1 MRSENLNIRAA
12 AGRAGASEKLDI
24 RAAAG
29 ITGAYV
35 AYMMGSGFSTGQ
47 EILQYFA
54 CYGMAG
60 LFSILLCMGLLIF
73 AAVSFIRA
81 GYREQF
87 KKPEDVYVYYCGKRL
102 GRAYHYFTTVSIY
115 LCFIVMVAA
124 AGAAVE
130 QHFGI
135 SRIAGALAI
144 GALACATVMLGLNNL
159 VSILGHIG
167 PFMILMVIL
176 MGVITICRSNLTAAA
191 ETIARIPEMK
201 LLRASPS
208 WVLASVSYVGIS
220 VVWLASYLTSIGRRA
235 KSIASASVGAAGG
248 VIAFYIGMLLIY
260 FAIMLNI
267 DELAGAQIPMLILA
281 GRISPVTSG
290 VLYTDSH
297 RHIHGLGAAAL
308 ADRLPPCGGGLPPLQ
323 AHSRDTGRRRYS
335 GKPAAA
341 LQPPYEHSLRAHRVS
356 WLPAAGVHGAEG
368 RENNK
373 INKRRVKDEAP
384 DNNPYPSP
392 APAHRLQRRRKARPR
407 GLYLPAGGRAGDGM
421 GAG

>member
-1 MRSENLNIRAA
+1 MR
-12 AGRAGASEKLDI
+12 SEKLDI
-24 RAAAG
+24 KTLIG

-130 QHFGI
+130 QYFGI
-135 SRIAGALAI
+135 SRIIGAIAI
-144 GALACATVMLGLNNL
+144 GMLACATVMLGLNNL
-159 VSILGHIG
+159 VSILGRIG
-167 PFMILMVIL
+167 PVMIVMVIL
-176 MGVITICRSNLTAAA
+176 MGVITICRSNLAAA
-191 ETIARIPEMK
+191 AGIIAKIPDMK

-208 WVLASVSYVGIS
+208 WVLASISYVGIS
-220 VVWLASYLTSIGRRA
+220 VVWLASYLTSIG
-235 KSIASASVGAAGG
+235 KSASSIRSASAGAAGG
-248 VIAFYIGMLLIY
+248 VIAFYIGMLLIYFY

-281 GRISPVTSG
+281 GHISPVMSG
-290 VLYTDSH
+290 VFSILIVTGIYTASVPLLWQTAF
-297 RHIHGLGAAAL
+297 RLAEEGSLRFKRIAVILAAL
-308 ADRLPPCGGGLPPLQ
+308 GIAASLLLPFNRLMNIVYVLIGYLGFLLLACMVL
-323 AHSRDTGRRRYS
+323 
-335 GKPAAA
+335 KAA
-341 LQPPYEHSLRAHRVS
+341 
-356 WLPAAGVHGAEG
+356 
-368 RENNK
+368 K
-373 INKRRVKDEAP
+373 IIK
-384 DNNPYPSP
+384 
-392 APAHRLQRRRKARPR
+392 
-407 GLYLPAGGRAGDGM
+407 
-421 GAG
+421 

>member
-1 MRSENLNIRAA
+1 MR
-12 AGRAGASEKLDI
+12 SEKLDI
-24 RAAAG
+24 KTLIG

-87 KKPEDVYVYYCGKRL
+87 NKPEDVYIYYCGKRL
-102 GRAYHYFTTVSIY
+102 GKAYHYFTTVSIY

-130 QHFGI
+130 QYFGI
-135 SRIAGALAI
+135 SRIIGAIAI
-144 GALACATVMLGLNNL
+144 GVLACATVMLGLNSL

-176 MGVITICRSNLTAAA
+176 TAAA
-191 ETIARIPEMK
+191 ETIARIPDMK

-208 WVLASVSYVGIS
+208 WVLASISYVGIS
-220 VVWLASYLTSIGRRA
+220 VVWLASYLTSIG
-235 KSIASASVGAAGG
+235 KSASSIRSASAGAAGG

-281 GRISPVTSG
+281 GHISPVMSG
-290 VLYTDSH
+290 VFSILIVTGIYTASVPLLWQTAF
-297 RHIHGLGAAAL
+297 RLAEEGSLRFRRISVLLAAL
-308 ADRLPPCGGGLPPLQ
+308 GIAASLLLPFNRLMNIVYVLIGYLGFLLLACMVL
-323 AHSRDTGRRRYS
+323 
-335 GKPAAA
+335 KAA
-341 LQPPYEHSLRAHRVS
+341 
-356 WLPAAGVHGAEG
+356 
-368 RENNK
+368 K
-373 INKRRVKDEAP
+373 IIK
-384 DNNPYPSP
+384 
-392 APAHRLQRRRKARPR
+392 
-407 GLYLPAGGRAGDGM
+407 
-421 GAG
+421 

>member
-87 KKPEDVYVYYCGKRL
+87 NKPEDVYVYYCGKRL

-135 SRIAGALAI
+135 SRIIGAIAI
-144 GALACATVMLGLNNL
+144 GALACATVMLGLNSL

-167 PFMILMVIL
+167 PFMIL

-290 VLYTDSH
+290 VFSILIVTGIYTASVPLLWQTAF
-297 RHIHGLGAAAL
+297 RLAEEGSLRFKRIAVILAAAGIAASLLLPFNRLMNIVYVLIGYLGFLLL
-308 ADRLPPCGGGLPPLQ
+308 ACMVL
-323 AHSRDTGRRRYS
+323 
-335 GKPAAA
+335 KAA
-341 LQPPYEHSLRAHRVS
+341 
-356 WLPAAGVHGAEG
+356 
-368 RENNK
+368 K
-373 INKRRVKDEAP
+373 IIK
-384 DNNPYPSP
+384 
-392 APAHRLQRRRKARPR
+392 
-407 GLYLPAGGRAGDGM
+407 
-421 GAG
+421 

>member
-1 MRSENLNIRAA
+1 MRSENLTINAA

-73 AAVSFIRA
+73 AAVSFTRA
-81 GYREQF
+81 GYREKFQN
-87 KKPEDVYVYYCGKRL
+87 PADVYVYYCGKRL

-135 SRIAGALAI
+135 SRIIGAIAI
-144 GALACATVMLGLNNL
+144 GVLACATVMLGLNNL
-159 VSILGHIG
+159 VSILGRIG
-167 PFMILMVIL
+167 PVMIVMVIL
-176 MGVITICRSNLTAAA
+176 MGVITICRSNLAAA
-191 ETIARIPEMK
+191 AGIIAKIPDMK

-208 WVLASVSYVGIS
+208 WVLASISYVGIS
-220 VVWLASYLTSIGRRA
+220 VVWLASYLTSIG
-235 KSIASASVGAAGG
+235 KSASSIRSASAGAAGG

-281 GRISPVTSG
+281 GHISPVMSG
-290 VLYTDSH
+290 VFSILIVTGIYTASVPLLWQTAF
-297 RHIHGLGAAAL
+297 RLAEEGSLRFKRIAVLLAAAGIAASLLLPFNRLMNIVYVLIGYLGFLLL
-308 ADRLPPCGGGLPPLQ
+308 ACMVL
-323 AHSRDTGRRRYS
+323 
-335 GKPAAA
+335 KAA
-341 LQPPYEHSLRAHRVS
+341 
-356 WLPAAGVHGAEG
+356 
-368 RENNK
+368 K
-373 INKRRVKDEAP
+373 IIK
-384 DNNPYPSP
+384 
-392 APAHRLQRRRKARPR
+392 
-407 GLYLPAGGRAGDGM
+407 
-421 GAG
+421 

>member
-1 MRSENLNIRAA
+1 MRSENLTINAAVGGAA
-12 AGRAGASEKLDI
+12 ASSRLDI

-130 QHFGI
+130 QYFGI
-135 SRIAGALAI
+135 SRIIGAIAI
-144 GALACATVMLGLNNL
+144 GALACATVMLGLNSL

-290 VLYTDSH
+290 VFSILIVTGIYTASVPLLWQTAF
-297 RHIHGLGAAAL
+297 RLAEEGSLRFRRISVLLAAL
-308 ADRLPPCGGGLPPLQ
+308 GIAASLLLPFNRLMNIVYVLIGYLGFLLLACMVL
-323 AHSRDTGRRRYS
+323 
-335 GKPAAA
+335 KAA
-341 LQPPYEHSLRAHRVS
+341 
-356 WLPAAGVHGAEG
+356 
-368 RENNK
+368 K
-373 INKRRVKDEAP
+373 IIK
-384 DNNPYPSP
+384 
-392 APAHRLQRRRKARPR
+392 
-407 GLYLPAGGRAGDGM
+407 
-421 GAG
+421 

>member
-144 GALACATVMLGLNNL
+144 GALACATVMLLSL
-159 VSILGHIG
+159 IHI
-167 PFMILMVIL
+167 
-176 MGVITICRSNLTAAA
+176 
-191 ETIARIPEMK
+191 
-201 LLRASPS
+201 
-208 WVLASVSYVGIS
+208 
-220 VVWLASYLTSIGRRA
+220 
-235 KSIASASVGAAGG
+235 
-248 VIAFYIGMLLIY
+248 
-260 FAIMLNI
+260 
-267 DELAGAQIPMLILA
+267 
-281 GRISPVTSG
+281 
-290 VLYTDSH
+290 
-297 RHIHGLGAAAL
+297 
-308 ADRLPPCGGGLPPLQ
+308 
-323 AHSRDTGRRRYS
+323 
-335 GKPAAA
+335 
-341 LQPPYEHSLRAHRVS
+341 
-356 WLPAAGVHGAEG
+356 
-368 RENNK
+368 
-373 INKRRVKDEAP
+373 
-384 DNNPYPSP
+384 
-392 APAHRLQRRRKARPR
+392 
-407 GLYLPAGGRAGDGM
+407 
-421 GAG
+421 

>member
-1 MRSENLNIRAA
+1 MRSENLTINAA
-12 AGRAGASEKLDI
+12 AGGAAASSRLDI

-29 ITGAYV
+29 ITGEYV

-73 AAVSFIRA
+73 AAMSFIRA

-115 LCFIVMVAA
+115 LCFIVMV
-124 AGAAVE
+124 
-130 QHFGI
+130 
-135 SRIAGALAI
+135 
-144 GALACATVMLGLNNL
+144 
-159 VSILGHIG
+159 
-167 PFMILMVIL
+167 
-176 MGVITICRSNLTAAA
+176 AAA

-290 VLYTDSH
+290 VFSILIVTGIYTASVPLLWQTAF
-297 RHIHGLGAAAL
+297 RLAEEGSLRFRRISVLLAAL
-308 ADRLPPCGGGLPPLQ
+308 GIAASLLLPFNRLMNIVYVLIGYLGFLLLACMVL
-323 AHSRDTGRRRYS
+323 
-335 GKPAAA
+335 KAA
-341 LQPPYEHSLRAHRVS
+341 
-356 WLPAAGVHGAEG
+356 
-368 RENNK
+368 K
-373 INKRRVKDEAP
+373 IIK
-384 DNNPYPSP
+384 
-392 APAHRLQRRRKARPR
+392 
-407 GLYLPAGGRAGDGM
+407 
-421 GAG
+421 

>member
-1 MRSENLNIRAA
+1 
-12 AGRAGASEKLDI
+12 
-24 RAAAG
+24 
-29 ITGAYV
+29 
-35 AYMMGSGFSTGQ
+35 
-47 EILQYFA
+47 
-54 CYGMAG
+54 
-60 LFSILLCMGLLIF
+60 
-73 AAVSFIRA
+73 
-81 GYREQF
+81 
-87 KKPEDVYVYYCGKRL
+87 
-102 GRAYHYFTTVSIY
+102 
-115 LCFIVMVAA
+115 MVAA

-144 GALACATVMLGLNNL
+144 GALACATVMLGLNSL

-201 LLRASPS
+201 LMRASPS

-290 VLYTDSH
+290 VFSILIVTGIYTASVPLLWQTAF
-297 RHIHGLGAAAL
+297 RLAEEGSLRFRRISVLLAAL
-308 ADRLPPCGGGLPPLQ
+308 GIAASLLLPFNRLMNIVYVLIGYLGFLLLACMVL
-323 AHSRDTGRRRYS
+323 
-335 GKPAAA
+335 KAA
-341 LQPPYEHSLRAHRVS
+341 
-356 WLPAAGVHGAEG
+356 
-368 RENNK
+368 K
-373 INKRRVKDEAP
+373 IIK
-384 DNNPYPSP
+384 
-392 APAHRLQRRRKARPR
+392 
-407 GLYLPAGGRAGDGM
+407 
-421 GAG
+421 

>member
-1 MRSENLNIRAA
+1 MRSENLTINAA
-12 AGRAGASEKLDI
+12 AGGAAASSRLDI
-24 RAAAG
+24 RAATG

-87 KKPEDVYVYYCGKRL
+87 NKPEDVYVYYCGKRL

-124 AGAAVE
+124 AVE
-130 QHFGI
+130 QYFGI
-135 SRIAGALAI
+135 SRIIGAIAI
-144 GALACATVMLGLNNL
+144 GVLACATVMLGLNNL
-159 VSILGHIG
+159 VSILGRIG
-167 PFMILMVIL
+167 PVMIVMVIL
-176 MGVITICRSNLTAAA
+176 MGVITICRSNLAAA
-191 ETIARIPEMK
+191 AGIIAKIPDMK
-201 LLRASPS
+201 LLRASGS
-208 WVLASVSYVGIS
+208 WVLASISYVGIS
-220 VVWLASYLTSIGRRA
+220 VVWLASYLTSIG
-235 KSIASASVGAAGG
+235 KSASSIRSASAGAAGG

-290 VLYTDSH
+290 VFSILIVTGIYTASVPLLWQTAF
-297 RHIHGLGAAAL
+297 RLAEEGSLRFRRISVLLAAL
-308 ADRLPPCGGGLPPLQ
+308 GIAASLLLPFNRLMNIVYVLIGYLGFLLLACMVL
-323 AHSRDTGRRRYS
+323 
-335 GKPAAA
+335 KAA
-341 LQPPYEHSLRAHRVS
+341 
-356 WLPAAGVHGAEG
+356 
-368 RENNK
+368 K
-373 INKRRVKDEAP
+373 IIK
-384 DNNPYPSP
+384 
-392 APAHRLQRRRKARPR
+392 
-407 GLYLPAGGRAGDGM
+407 
-421 GAG
+421 

>member
-1 MRSENLNIRAA
+1 M
-12 AGRAGASEKLDI
+12 
-24 RAAAG
+24 
-29 ITGAYV
+29 
-35 AYMMGSGFSTGQ
+35 
-47 EILQYFA
+47 
-54 CYGMAG
+54 
-60 LFSILLCMGLLIF
+60 
-73 AAVSFIRA
+73 SFTRA
-81 GYREQF
+81 GYREKFQN
-87 KKPEDVYVYYCGKRL
+87 PADVYVYYCGKRL

-144 GALACATVMLGLNNL
+144 GALACATVMLGLNSL

-267 DELAGAQIPMLILA
+267 DELAGAQIPMLILGGA
-281 GRISPVTSG
+281 HKPRDERGI
-290 VLYTDSH
+290 LYTDSH

-308 ADRLPPCGGGLPPLQ
+308 ADRLPPRGGGLPPLPP
-323 AHSRDTGRRRYS
+323 HIRTPCRPWHS

-341 LQPPYEHSLRAHRVS
+341 LQPPYEHSLRAHRLS
-356 WLPAAGVHGAEG
+356 GLPAAGVHGAEG

-373 INKRRVKDEAP
+373 INKGE
-384 DNNPYPSP
+384 
-392 APAHRLQRRRKARPR
+392 
-407 GLYLPAGGRAGDGM
+407 
-421 GAG
+421 

>member
-1 MRSENLNIRAA
+1 MR
-12 AGRAGASEKLDI
+12 SEKLDI
-24 RAAAG
+24 KTLIG

-87 KKPEDVYVYYCGKRL
+87 NKPEDVYIYYCGKRL
-102 GRAYHYFTTVSIY
+102 GKAYHYFTTVSIY

-130 QHFGI
+130 QYFGI
-135 SRIAGALAI
+135 SRIIGAIAI
-144 GALACATVMLGLNNL
+144 GVLACATVMLGLNSL

-248 VIAFYIGMLLIY
+248 RYRLLHRYAAHILRDNAEHRRACGGADTHAHIGG
-260 FAIMLNI
+260 AHKPR
-267 DELAGAQIPMLILA
+267 DERGI
-281 GRISPVTSG
+281 
-290 VLYTDSH
+290 LYTDSH

-308 ADRLPPCGGGLPPLQ
+308 ADRLPPRGGGLPPLPP
-323 AHSRDTGRRRYS
+323 HIRTPCRPWHS

-373 INKRRVKDEAP
+373 INRWE
-384 DNNPYPSP
+384 
-392 APAHRLQRRRKARPR
+392 
-407 GLYLPAGGRAGDGM
+407 
-421 GAG
+421 

>member
-1 MRSENLNIRAA
+1 MR
-12 AGRAGASEKLDI
+12 SEKLDI
-24 RAAAG
+24 KTLIG

-130 QHFGI
+130 QYFGI
-135 SRIAGALAI
+135 SRII
-144 GALACATVMLGLNNL
+144 GAIAVGVLACATVMLGLNNL
-159 VSILGHIG
+159 VSILGRIG
-167 PFMILMVIL
+167 PVMIVMVIL
-176 MGVITICRSNLTAAA
+176 MGVITICRSNLAAA
-191 ETIARIPEMK
+191 AGIIAKIPDMK
-201 LLRASPS
+201 LLRASGS
-208 WVLASVSYVGIS
+208 WVLASISYVGIS
-220 VVWLASYLTSIGRRA
+220 VVWLASYLTSIG
-235 KSIASASVGAAGG
+235 KSASSIRSASAGAAGG

-267 DELAGAQIPMLILA
+267 DELAGA
-281 GRISPVTSG
+281 
-290 VLYTDSH
+290 
-297 RHIHGLGAAAL
+297 
-308 ADRLPPCGGGLPPLQ
+308 
-323 AHSRDTGRRRYS
+323 
-335 GKPAAA
+335 
-341 LQPPYEHSLRAHRVS
+341 
-356 WLPAAGVHGAEG
+356 
-368 RENNK
+368 
-373 INKRRVKDEAP
+373 
-384 DNNPYPSP
+384 
-392 APAHRLQRRRKARPR
+392 
-407 GLYLPAGGRAGDGM
+407 
-421 GAG
+421 

>member
-1 MRSENLNIRAA
+1 MRSENLTINAAVGGAA
-12 AGRAGASEKLDI
+12 ASSRLDI

-87 KKPEDVYVYYCGKRL
+87 NKPEDVYIYYCGKRL
-102 GRAYHYFTTVSIY
+102 GKAYHYFTTVSIY

-130 QHFGI
+130 QYFGI
-135 SRIAGALAI
+135 SRIIGAIAI
-144 GALACATVMLGLNNL
+144 GALACATVMLGLNSL

-290 VLYTDSH
+290 VFSILIVTGIYTASVPLLWQTAF
-297 RHIHGLGAAAL
+297 RL
-308 ADRLPPCGGGLPPLQ
+308 AEEGSLRTPCRPW
-323 AHSRDTGRRRYS
+323 HS

-341 LQPPYEHSLRAHRVS
+341 LQPPYEHSLRAHRLS
-356 WLPAAGVHGAEG
+356 GLPAAGVHGAEG

-373 INKRRVKDEAP
+373 INKRRVKYEAP

-392 APAHRLQRRRKARPR
+392 APAHRLQKRRKARPR

>member
-1 MRSENLNIRAA
+1 MRSENLTINAA
-12 AGRAGASEKLDI
+12 AGGAAASGRLDI

-35 AYMMGSGFSTGQ
+35 AYMMGSGFSTGK

-54 CYGMAG
+54 CYGLAG

-87 KKPEDVYVYYCGKRL
+87 NKPEDVYIYYCGKRL

-130 QHFGI
+130 QYFGI
-135 SRIAGALAI
+135 SRIIGAIAI
-144 GALACATVMLGLNNL
+144 GVLACATVMLGLNNL
-159 VSILGHIG
+159 VSILGRIG
-167 PFMILMVIL
+167 PVMIVMVIL
-176 MGVITICRSNLTAAA
+176 MGVITICRSNLAAA
-191 ETIARIPEMK
+191 AGIIAKIPDMK

-208 WVLASVSYVGIS
+208 WVLASISYVGIS
-220 VVWLASYLTSIGRRA
+220 VVWLASYLTSIG
-235 KSIASASVGAAGG
+235 KSASSIRSASAGAAGG

-281 GRISPVTSG
+281 GHISPVMSG
-290 VLYTDSH
+290 VFSILIVTGIYTASVPLLWQTAF
-297 RHIHGLGAAAL
+297 RLAEEGSLRFRRISVLLAAL
-308 ADRLPPCGGGLPPLQ
+308 GIAASLLLPFNRLMNIVYVLIGYLGFLLLACMVL
-323 AHSRDTGRRRYS
+323 
-335 GKPAAA
+335 KPA
-341 LQPPYEHSLRAHRVS
+341 
-356 WLPAAGVHGAEG
+356 
-368 RENNK
+368 K
-373 INKRRVKDEAP
+373 IIK
-384 DNNPYPSP
+384 
-392 APAHRLQRRRKARPR
+392 
-407 GLYLPAGGRAGDGM
+407 
-421 GAG
+421 

>member
-73 AAVSFIRA
+73 AAVSFTRA
-81 GYREQF
+81 GYREKFQN
-87 KKPEDVYVYYCGKRL
+87 PADVYVYYCGKRL
-102 GRAYHYFTTVSIY
+102 GKAYHYFTTVSIY

-124 AGAAVE
+124 A
-130 QHFGI
+130 
-135 SRIAGALAI
+135 
-144 GALACATVMLGLNNL
+144 
-159 VSILGHIG
+159 
-167 PFMILMVIL
+167 
-176 MGVITICRSNLTAAA
+176 
-191 ETIARIPEMK
+191 
-201 LLRASPS
+201 
-208 WVLASVSYVGIS
+208 
-220 VVWLASYLTSIGRRA
+220 
-235 KSIASASVGAAGG
+235 GAAGG

-290 VLYTDSH
+290 VFSILIVTGIYTASVPLLWQTAF
-297 RHIHGLGAAAL
+297 RLAEEGSLRFRRISVLLAAL
-308 ADRLPPCGGGLPPLQ
+308 GIAASLLLPFNRLMNIVYVLIGYLGFLLLACMVL
-323 AHSRDTGRRRYS
+323 
-335 GKPAAA
+335 KAA
-341 LQPPYEHSLRAHRVS
+341 
-356 WLPAAGVHGAEG
+356 
-368 RENNK
+368 K
-373 INKRRVKDEAP
+373 IIK
-384 DNNPYPSP
+384 
-392 APAHRLQRRRKARPR
+392 
-407 GLYLPAGGRAGDGM
+407 
-421 GAG
+421 

>member
-115 LCFIVMVAA
+115 LCFIVM
-124 AGAAVE
+124 
-130 QHFGI
+130 
-135 SRIAGALAI
+135 
-144 GALACATVMLGLNNL
+144 
-159 VSILGHIG
+159 
-167 PFMILMVIL
+167 
-176 MGVITICRSNLTAAA
+176 
-191 ETIARIPEMK
+191 
-201 LLRASPS
+201 
-208 WVLASVSYVGIS
+208 
-220 VVWLASYLTSIGRRA
+220 
-235 KSIASASVGAAGG
+235 
-248 VIAFYIGMLLIY
+248 
-260 FAIMLNI
+260 
-267 DELAGAQIPMLILA
+267 
-281 GRISPVTSG
+281 
-290 VLYTDSH
+290 
-297 RHIHGLGAAAL
+297 
-308 ADRLPPCGGGLPPLQ
+308 
-323 AHSRDTGRRRYS
+323 
-335 GKPAAA
+335 
-341 LQPPYEHSLRAHRVS
+341 
-356 WLPAAGVHGAEG
+356 
-368 RENNK
+368 
-373 INKRRVKDEAP
+373 
-384 DNNPYPSP
+384 
-392 APAHRLQRRRKARPR
+392 
-407 GLYLPAGGRAGDGM
+407 

>member
-1 MRSENLNIRAA
+1 MR
-12 AGRAGASEKLDI
+12 SEKLDI
-24 RAAAG
+24 KTLIG

-87 KKPEDVYVYYCGKRL
+87 NKPEDVYVYYCGKRL
-102 GRAYHYFTTVSIY
+102 GKAYHYFTTVSIY

-144 GALACATVMLGLNNL
+144 GALACATVMLGLNSL

-248 VIAFYIGMLLIY
+248 VILLIY

-290 VLYTDSH
+290 VFSILIVTGIYTASVPLLWQTAF
-297 RHIHGLGAAAL
+297 RLAEEGSLRFKRIAVILAAAGIAASLLLPFNRLMNIVYVLIGYLGFLLL
-308 ADRLPPCGGGLPPLQ
+308 ACMVL
-323 AHSRDTGRRRYS
+323 
-335 GKPAAA
+335 KAA
-341 LQPPYEHSLRAHRVS
+341 
-356 WLPAAGVHGAEG
+356 
-368 RENNK
+368 K
-373 INKRRVKDEAP
+373 IIK
-384 DNNPYPSP
+384 
-392 APAHRLQRRRKARPR
+392 
-407 GLYLPAGGRAGDGM
+407 
-421 GAG
+421 

>member
-1 MRSENLNIRAA
+1 MR
-12 AGRAGASEKLDI
+12 SEKLDI
-24 RAAAG
+24 KTLIG

-124 AGAAVE
+124 AGAAVLLHDGGCPSAVE
-130 QHFGI
+130 QYFGI
-135 SRIAGALAI
+135 SRIIGAIAI

-191 ETIARIPEMK
+191 GIIAKIPDMK

-208 WVLASVSYVGIS
+208 WVLASISYVGIS
-220 VVWLASYLTSIGRRA
+220 VVWLASYLTSIG
-235 KSIASASVGAAGG
+235 KSASSIRSASAGAAGG

-281 GRISPVTSG
+281 GHISPVMSG

-308 ADRLPPCGGGLPPLQ
+308 ADRLPPC
-323 AHSRDTGRRRYS
+323 
-335 GKPAAA
+335 
-341 LQPPYEHSLRAHRVS
+341 
-356 WLPAAGVHGAEG
+356 
-368 RENNK
+368 
-373 INKRRVKDEAP
+373 
-384 DNNPYPSP
+384 
-392 APAHRLQRRRKARPR
+392 
-407 GLYLPAGGRAGDGM
+407 
-421 GAG
+421 